1 MSALR
6 RDATQSLAASTP
18 SMSAASGH
26 PQKTELGLD
35 ELRRRTR
42 GLSQR
47 HRTMLLLVNGKRER
61 REVLTLAGQ
70 AGVGVEFFDELV
82 AMGMV
87 DPAPQANVV
96 VTSVQGK
103 SADAIAERVFAAA
116 SEWPDTG
123 PGVDAAIAALSERI
137 ARGEPKL
144 PVVTPEAAPA
154 AKAVGSVPAAM
165 PAAMP
170 RSAPPAAVV
179 VESRAEARAEPPTA
193 SAASTAPNKAA
204 AVVHAST
211 ASGPPRPKRAAPPVL
226 TLNDAVPLAATRAPA
241 RKAAEPA
248 LPRAVA
254 VPKPVAARVEPQ
266 LPPAPEPT
274 GARMRFG
281 AAAPK
286 PKALSRRAPPVE
298 LRQEP
303 RLTPV
308 KPPGRPARIKMLAPA
323 GPLDDDHEQ
332 QLLAEVR
339 SLLIGTLLVDG
350 PVTSSLTALR
360 VRKARSRYDLTAL
373 VWEIERTLVRAR
385 RPREA
390 QSRLS
395 KARDLLGLGNTV
407 VDEETGPGEHTRPGE
422 RTRPQR

>member
-1 MSALR
+1 
-6 RDATQSLAASTP
+6 
-18 SMSAASGH
+18 MSAATGH

-47 HRTMLLLVNGKRER
+47 HRTMLLLVNGKRPR
-61 REVLTLAGQ
+61 REVLALAGQ

-87 DPAPQANVV
+87 DPAPQPDQTLNA
-96 VTSVQGK
+96 QGR
-103 SADAIAERVFAAA
+103 SADAIAERVFAAS
-116 SEWPDTG
+116 SEWPQTN
-123 PGVDAAIAALSERI
+123 PGLDSSIASQQERTLVVD
-137 ARGEPKL
+137 PK
-144 PVVTPEAAPA
+144 PVVAAPA
-154 AKAVGSVPAAM
+154 AVEAPKAAPSAAPVPLPVPSPPT
-165 PAAMP
+165 PAP
-170 RSAPPAAVV
+170 VLRSKLEPSKPPAA
-179 VESRAEARAEPPTA
+179 SAPTA
-193 SAASTAPNKAA
+193 PPPAAAHKAA
-204 AVVHAST
+204 AVVHTAM

-226 TLNDAVPLAATRAPA
+226 NLDDAVPLAATRAPA
-241 RKAAEPA
+241 SKAAEPPTKPA
-248 LPRAVA
+248 AAAKAPAVR
-254 VPKPVAARVEPQ
+254 KEPH
-266 LPPAPEPT
+266 LSPGVDPG
-274 GARMRFG
+274 GARMRFSG
-281 AAAPK
+281 PTAK
-286 PKALSRRAPPVE
+286 PKAAARRAPPAE

-323 GPLDDDHEQ
+323 GPLDDENEQ
-332 QLLAEVR
+332 LLLAEVR

-360 VRKARSRYDLTAL
+360 VRKARNRYDLTAL

-407 VDEETGPGEHTRPGE
+407 VDEETSPGDHTRPGE
-422 RTRPQR
+422 RTEPQR